1 MAIERIRHPDQPGI
15 LSLAQLEASDSLARV
30 KGRRWLREQ
39 IKAGRLKAINTG
51 VKRRAYY
58 IEVPEWERFKREEL
72 KTAPSGVSA

>member
-1 MAIERIRHPDQPGI
+1 MSKDVTV
-15 LSLAQLEASDSLARV
+15 LSLAELEARDSLARV

-51 VKRRAYY
+51 ISRRAYY
-58 IEVPEWERFKREEL
+58 VELPEWERFKSEEL